1 MFYPYESLVNL
12 SISIC
17 LCHFRGLCR
26 SRSIVIA
33 FCSLLATPL
42 PMLRM
47 TARSRS
53 PSWRALRTTS
63 STRCS
68 TSALTTSTIWLT
80 ARSTWSAST
89 WRWRTRR
96 GRLSPLLPAATLVL
110 ASSSLSS
117 TSSLSTGLLSST
129 SRGHRSSTRLDSSSR
144 RGRARGYRHLR
155 LVLLHR
161 HRRLHVRQLLPDSR
175 LRDPLAPAFTTAS
188 RGTTPTLAPRRRRR
202 DSRGAKLSPGRHFR
216 AE

>member
-1 MFYPYESLVNL
+1 MSVTEYRDRFLQLARYAPAEVADDRKKQE
-12 SISIC
+12 
-17 LCHFRGLCR
+17 HFVEG
-26 SRSIVIA
+26 
-33 FCSLLATPL
+33 
-42 PMLRM
+42 
-47 TARSRS
+47 
-53 PSWRALRTTS
+53 LRTTS

-68 TSALTTSTIWLT
+68 TSASTTSTIWLT
-80 ARSTWSAST
+80 ARSTLSAST

-110 ASSSLSS
+110 ASSSPSS

-175 LRDPLAPAFTTAS
+175 LRDLLAPAFTAAS
-188 RGTTPTLAPRRRRR
+188 RGTTPTLAPGRRRR
-202 DSRGAKLSPGRHFR
+202 DSRGAQLSPGRHFR
-216 AE
+216 TE